1 MGTIHLRS
9 GFLLSPAFAA
19 VGRVPLT
26 PDLLLA
32 RDRSVRPVPDRSTP
46 PHDFAPTEPSA
57 VPLDGGSLPP
67 GIDRVPGVTA
77 PTIPLG
83 G

>member
-19 VGRVPLT
+19 GGRVPLKLD
-26 PDLLLA
+26 PLLA
-32 RDRSVRPVPDRSTP
+32 RDRSERPVPDRFSP
-46 PHDFAPTEPSA
+46 PREHAPTEPSA
-57 VPLDGGSLPP
+57 VPSGGGSLPP